1 MIGKRDES
9 QMITAKEA
17 VTISLKA
24 GTVNSMER
32 ALDIIDTLRATAPKF
47 RAWIVCGDKWSFYVA
62 LGTIYEAGRIQ
73 GIREERARAKEKAR
87 RQQA

>member
-24 GTVNSMER
+24 GTVTSMNR

-47 RAWIVCGDKWSFYVA
+47 RAWTACGDKWSFYVA
-62 LGTIYEAGRIQ
+62 LAAIYDAGRIQ
-73 GIREERARAKEKAR
+73 GIREERAKNREHK
-87 RQQA
+87 RQAG